1 MTRITVLT
9 LFCALLL
16 SGCSALTGSQTTV
29 DIAEPLQQ
37 SIQAD
42 EVFQMVTIEDETG
55 AVVPE
60 PLQDSSTTLEQQ
72 ANQRSELERIRREG
86 EAAQGL
92 VRNAPDYNR

>member
-1 MTRITVLT
+1 
-9 LFCALLL
+9 
-16 SGCSALTGSQTTV
+16 
-29 DIAEPLQQ
+29 
-37 SIQAD
+37 
-42 EVFQMVTIEDETG
+42 MVTIEDETG

-72 ANQRSELERIRREG
+72 AIQRSELERIRREG